1 MESEN
6 EWTKKEQFW
15 INKLFRG
22 EDILDETQNFQSKK
36 LVDSYLCYVDM
47 IIKWGNLRLP
57 TEEYKKEQRLIKVN
71 KKIPKEY
78 LEHGNYLYS
87 IFNGLYIVQEVVFVK
102 AEHCE
107 ALLNNRVNDNPKLEE
122 ADLLISSFK
131 KIVYESGE
139 MWCIFLVKSGFTERH
154 LGYRSTEWD
163 YPYIYDD
170 ECGL

>member
-1 MESEN
+1 MDEY
-6 EWTKKEQFW
+6 TTKEQYW
-15 INKLFRG
+15 IDNLIKG
-22 EDILDETQNFQSKK
+22 QDIIDASESDSRLEKWVSEGYLDYI
-36 LVDSYLCYVDM
+36 DDM
-47 IIKWGNLRLP
+47 IKFGNLRLP

>member
-1 MESEN
+1 MDEY
-6 EWTKKEQFW
+6 TAKEKYW
-15 INKLFRG
+15 IDNLIKG
-22 EDILDETQNFQSKK
+22 EDIFDASENDSRLEKWVANGYLDYID
-36 LVDSYLCYVDM
+36 L
-47 IIKWGNLRLP
+47 IIKTGNLRLP
-57 TEEYKKEQRLIKVN
+57 TEEYKKEKRLIKVN

-78 LEHGNYLYS
+78 LEHGNYIYS

-107 ALLNNRVNDNPKLEE
+107 ALLNNRVNDNPRLEE
-122 ADLLISSFK
+122 SDLLISSFK